1 MQIRLQLLDANLD
14 AFLCKEVF
22 GTIGHHLQPLANAL
36 DQTVLELTL
45 TERSCGA
52 KCCECRLVARFTD
65 GRTITVESSGSTVLK
80 TVEET
85 AKRAAALA
93 DGLLNSRF
101 GEIFCLR
108 RASAAARVQC
118 P

>member
-1 MQIRLQLLDANLD
+1 MQIRLQLQDAQLD

-22 GTIGHHLQPLANAL
+22 GTVGHHLQPLSKAI
-36 DQTVLELTL
+36 DQAVLELTL

-52 KCCECRLVARFTD
+52 KCCVCRLAARFTD
-65 GRTITVESSGSTVLK
+65 GRTITVERSGSTVLK

-85 AKRAAALA
+85 AKRGAALA
-93 DGLLNSRF
+93 ARLAHTQF
-101 GEIFCLR
+101 GEVVCIR
-108 RASAAARVQC
+108 RLPAAARVHC